1 MKKLFF
7 LFLFGSY
14 ISYSQQFPSDFW
26 HEGLLVNSEG
36 DTLKGSLKYDFES
49 QSIQLDDGQVIKAIN
64 VNNLFYFE
72 IYDESIK
79 DFRQF
84 YSLMYQVGY
93 SYNIP
98 VLFEMMIEG
107 KLSLM
112 LREKIVAESTN
123 SFFPSYYAYGL
134 MPSFSNNYG
143 YVNRVKYDYFFLTED
158 GNILKFSGKK
168 KDLYN
173 VMNDKEDEI
182 KKYMSD
188 NRLNLKKMK
197 DLARV
202 VSYYNRI

>member
-1 MKKLFF
+1 MLSDLSAGVFF
-7 LFLFGSY
+7 NDS
-14 ISYSQQFPSDFW
+14 
-26 HEGLLVNSEG
+26 
-36 DTLKGSLKYDFES
+36 T
-49 QSIQLDDGQVIKAIN
+49 
-64 VNNLFYFE
+64 
-72 IYDESIK
+72 
-79 DFRQF
+79 
-84 YSLMYQVGY
+84 
-93 SYNIP
+93 
-98 VLFEMMIEG
+98 
-107 KLSLM
+107 
-112 LREKIVAESTN
+112 KIVAESTN

-188 NRLNLKKMK
+188 NRLNLKKMR